1 VNLKYGI
8 NLLVPLLTR
17 SVIGRDVLAQ
27 IHDVDLTIMFTDI
40 DGYSRATDRLGDH
53 RAQDLVR
60 THNQIV
66 RTALS
71 EHGGIEVKHT
81 GDGAMACFLSAS
93 RALECALAIQE
104 AADRRNL
111 ATAGTTLKIAVGLN
125 AGAPIREEGDLYG
138 IAVILASRACE
149 TARGGQ
155 ILVTDVVRQ
164 LSAGKDFSFRLVAEE
179 PLEGL
184 SEPQR
189 LYAVERTAIGDRAT
203 TESPRRRAITAVGG
217 LS

>member
-1 VNLKYGI
+1 MNLKYGI

-27 IHDVDLTIMFTDI
+27 LHDVDLTIMFTDI
-40 DGYSRATDRLGDH
+40 AGYSAATDRLGDH
-53 RAQDLVR
+53 RAQSLVR

-66 RTALS
+66 RSALA

-93 RALECALAIQE
+93 RALECALAIEE
-104 AADRRNL
+104 AADARTP
-111 ATAGTTLKIAVGLN
+111 ATGGTPLKIAVGLN

-138 IAVILASRACE
+138 IAVILAARACE
-149 TARGGQ
+149 NARGGQ

-189 LYAVERTAIGDRAT
+189 LYAVERPTREDLAAT
-203 TESPRRRAITAVGG
+203 DGLRRRAITAVGG

>member
-1 VNLKYGI
+1 
-8 NLLVPLLTR
+8 
-17 SVIGRDVLAQ
+17 
-27 IHDVDLTIMFTDI
+27 MFTDI
-40 DGYSRATDRLGDH
+40 AGYSAATDRLGDH
-53 RAQDLVR
+53 RAQSLVR

-66 RTALS
+66 RSALA

-93 RALECALAIQE
+93 RALECALAIEE
-104 AADRRNL
+104 AADARNP
-111 ATAGTTLKIAVGLN
+111 ATGGTPLKIAVGLN

-138 IAVILASRACE
+138 IAVILAARACE
-149 TARGGQ
+149 NARGGQ

-189 LYAVERTAIGDRAT
+189 LYAVERPTREDLAAT
-203 TESPRRRAITAVGG
+203 DGLRRRAITAVGG